1 VARTGSFSGPTEPYA
16 QPLSVVKPP
25 DNVQAA
31 QYSTAIMDPSL
42 QLTESQK
49 SDLQGKIDD
58 LFGLLRTVSKL
69 PNG

>member
-1 VARTGSFSGPTEPYA
+1 MARTGSFSGPTEPYA

-31 QYSTAIMDPSL
+31 QYAEAIMDPSL

-49 SDLQGKIDD
+49 TDLQGKIDD
-58 LFGLLRTVSKL
+58 LFGLLKTIGNL

>member
-1 VARTGSFSGPTEPYA
+1 MARTGSFSGPTEPYA

-31 QYSTAIMDPSL
+31 QYSAAIMDPSL